1 MTIETVTDL
10 PALATQTEPISPAVQ
25 NFYNTTFALGT
36 GPNGTFLT
44 SDFFGTAAGVP
55 GVSALTASIQILT
68 AQTANGTLDNLA
80 LIYMVMKNTV
90 TGVFGGPLF
99 PNSITIPAG
108 LPGAGTYSG
117 VAPVGG
123 FDSAGDAIVITS
135 AVNPSEQAFAVLIPL
150 AESAIAAAAVAMG
163 TNTDRLNTAF
173 VDIASTAVNVPVNF
187 ARAGVDFATLPAS
200 SQTSILAFV
209 TGIPGHGQNTG
220 PGQSAEVLEAL
231 ADQNTATGQAIVG
244 ALREGRNNQQ
254 LDSVGINR
262 YNTIPTPD

>member
-25 NFYNTTFALGT
+25 DFYNNTLALGT
-36 GPNGTFLT
+36 GPDGTFLT
-44 SDFFGTAAGVP
+44 SDFFGTAAGIP
-55 GVSALTASIQILT
+55 GISALTASIQILT

-117 VAPVGG
+117 VAPVPDPDPEEPG
-123 FDSAGDAIVITS
+123 IP

-150 AESAIAAAAVAMG
+150 AESAIAAAAAAMG

-173 VDIASTAVNVPVNF
+173 VDIASTAVNEPVNF

-209 TGIPGHGQNTG
+209 TGIPGYGQNTD

-254 LDSVGINR
+254 LDSAGINR